1 MDLAKNSL
9 DVGLFTNTPEDV
21 SAFWVEHAGVQFD
34 HVLPVS
40 RELRQH
46 RHTLEGA
53 VLKINH
59 AKDPLPPRGQ
69 AGYLRLV
76 VACPNV
82 SEPETLADPDGN
94 ELVRWPMD
102 RDGISHWALELA
114 TPSVE
119 AFMTFYRD
127 ALGLPVDQA
136 MPSAESCAVACGRSR
151 IVGRVTPDVP
161 DRFDNDVM
169 VRPGLRYSTIQ
180 VFDVDTEYARIVD
193 HNPAYGAQ
201 EPRTLGKT
209 ARIAFIRDPFGNWIE
224 LSQRASLTGA
234 LPE

>member
-1 MDLAKNSL
+1 MELAKNSL
-9 DVGLFTNTPEDV
+9 DVGLFTNAPEEV
-21 SAFWVEHAGVQFD
+21 SAFWVDKAHVQFD

-46 RHTLEGA
+46 RHTLDGA

-76 VACPNV
+76 VACPDV
-82 SEPETLADPDGN
+82 TDPETLTDPDGN
-94 ELVRWPMD
+94 ELVRWPMG

-127 ALGLPVDQA
+127 ALGLPVDEA
-136 MPSAESCAVACGRSR
+136 MPCAVACGQSR
-151 IVGRVTPDVP
+151 IVGRVTPNVP
-161 DRFDNDVM
+161 DRSDNDVM

-180 VFDVDTEYARIVD
+180 VFDVDAEYARIVAHD
-193 HNPAYGAQ
+193 PAYGAQ

>member
-1 MDLAKNSL
+1 MELAKNSL
-9 DVGLFTNTPEDV
+9 DVGLFTNAPEEV
-21 SAFWVEHAGVQFD
+21 SAFWVEKAHVQFD
-34 HVLPVS
+34 HVLPVT

-46 RHTLEGA
+46 RHTLDGA

-59 AKDPLPPRGQ
+59 AKDPLPPRGE

-76 VACPNV
+76 VACPDV
-82 SEPETLADPDGN
+82 ADPQSLVDPDGN
-94 ELVRWPMD
+94 ELVRWPMG
-102 RDGISHWALELA
+102 RDGITHWALELA

-127 ALGLPVDQA
+127 AVGLPVDDA
-136 MPSAESCAVACGRSR
+136 MPCAVACGQSR
-151 IVGRVTPDVP
+151 IVGRVTPDMP
-161 DRFDNDVM
+161 DRSDNDVM

-180 VFDVDTEYARIVD
+180 VFDVDAEYARIVG

-234 LPE
+234 LPD